1 MGTIKQVYITD
12 EIKTSFIDYAM
23 SVIVARALPDV
34 RDGLKPVHRRVLYA
48 MNDLGITAD
57 KPYKKSA
64 RITGEVIGKYH
75 PHGDQAVYETMVR
88 MAQDFSMRYMLVDGH
103 GNFGSIDGDQAAAMR
118 YTEARLSKIA
128 MEMLRDI
135 NKNTVDFGDN
145 YDGSEKE
152 PLVLPSRF
160 PNLLVNGSTG
170 IAVGMAT
177 NIPPHNLSEVIDA
190 IFALIDNPDLTVI
203 ELMEYIKGPDF
214 PTGATI
220 LGNSGIKK
228 AYETGK
234 GIIKIRA
241 NCEIVK
247 DNNGRESIIV
257 TEIPYQVN
265 KANLVEKIANL
276 VKEEKITG
284 ISDLRDESNM
294 YGIRIVI
301 EIKKDANANIVLNN
315 LYNAG
320 ILQVSYGINMLA
332 LVNSEPK
339 LLSLKEM
346 LGHYIDFQKEVITR
360 RTQFDL
366 EKAETRAHILEGLII
381 ALENIDEVVV
391 LIKKSKNDEEAKK
404 GLIEKFKLS
413 SEQAT
418 AILEMKLRR
427 LTGLERSKIEEEMSE
442 LKELIAKLKAI
453 LASEEKVLGIVKEE
467 LLEIKEKY
475 GDERK
480 TKIDL
485 TAVAD
490 IDDESLIPVEDIVIT
505 VTNKGYIKRLP
516 VDTYRT
522 QHRGGIGV
530 KGMTTNEE
538 DFVEYLLSTK
548 THTYILFFTNKG
560 KVYRLKG
567 FQIPEYGR
575 QSKGLPLINLIPIEK
590 DERLNAIIPIEE
602 FTDGSYLFFA
612 TRNGLVKRTPLIDFE
627 NIRQTGKIAITLKEN
642 DELISVRKTSGK
654 DEIIMGSSN
663 GKLIR
668 FKEKE
673 IRSMGRTA
681 SGVRGMNLDG
691 GECVGM
697 EVVIPNS
704 DVLVVSEKGYGKRT
718 SVEEYRV
725 THRGGKGVKTINII
739 KKNGKLVALRAVDE
753 SYDLMIITDQGIVI
767 RLDVSQISR
776 SGRVTQGVKL
786 INLREN
792 QSVATVARVKKEDD
806 SEENNSK
813 EAD

>member
-1 MGTIKQVYITD
+1 MGT
-12 EIKTSFIDYAM
+12 
-23 SVIVARALPDV
+23 
-34 RDGLKPVHRRVLYA
+34 
-48 MNDLGITAD
+48 
-57 KPYKKSA
+57 
-64 RITGEVIGKYH
+64 
-75 PHGDQAVYETMVR
+75 
-88 MAQDFSMRYMLVDGH
+88 
-103 GNFGSIDGDQAAAMR
+103 QAAAMR

-427 LTGLERSKIEEEMSE
+427 LTGLERGKIEQELLETRNLIQD
-442 LKELIAKLKAI
+442 LKELLKDDKKI
-453 LASEEKVLGIVKEE
+453 LSLIKEE

-475 GDERK
+475 KDIRR

-485 TAVAD
+485 TS
-490 IDDESLIPVEDIVIT
+490 IDYIENEDLIPKEDIIIT
-505 VTNKGYIKRLP
+505 MTNKGYIKRTSFDIYKIQNKGG
-516 VDTYRT
+516 VGI
-522 QHRGGIGV
+522 RGISL
-530 KGMTTNEE
+530 NEE
-538 DFVEYLLSTK
+538 DGVEHFLHLST
-548 THTYILFFTNKG
+548 HDHILFFSNKG

-567 FQIPEYGR
+567 YEVPEYGR
-575 QSKGLPLINLIPIEK
+575 QAKGIPIINLLHIEK
-590 DERLNAIIPIEE
+590 DELINSVLSLNKEIEKE
-602 FTDGSYLFFA
+602 YLLFA
-612 TRNGLVKRTPLIDFE
+612 TKKGYVKRILISE
-627 NIRQTGKIAITLKEN
+627 LNNVRKTGKIVVSLDKN
-642 DELISVRKTSGK
+642 DELIGVRKTSGK
-654 DEIIMGSSN
+654 EDVMLASSHGRMIRFSENDVRIMGRKARGVKGIDLDNNSCI
-663 GKLIR
+663 GV
-668 FKEKE
+668 E
-673 IRSMGRTA
+673 I
-681 SGVRGMNLDG
+681 VNL
-691 GECVGM
+691 
-697 EVVIPNS
+697 NK
-704 DVLVVSEKGYGKRT
+704 DVLVITENGYGKRT
-718 SVEEYRV
+718 KVNEYRQIN
-725 THRGGKGVKTINII
+725 RGGKGVKTIKTT
-739 KKNGKLVALRAVDE
+739 KKNGKIISFKIVE
-753 SYDLMIITDQGIVI
+753 ENEDLMLITNNGILIKIPVEQ
-767 RLDVSQISR
+767 VSLMKRI
-776 SGRVTQGVKL
+776 TQGVKL
-786 INLREN
+786 INLKEKQTVVAAFNIKGGRE
-792 QSVATVARVKKEDD
+792 
-806 SEENNSK
+806 
-813 EAD
+813 